1 MKFELVSVSDYGPK
15 SKVVYTFETDS
26 LVNVLEN
33 VEQFLRGSGFYF
45 DGHLDFVNDDFD
57 IKIDDSHYDNLE
69 GDFLNLNGDDH
80 KAYFD
85 NMNNSGVVT
94 NLSDDLICPICK
106 ISKLDMIG
114 YKCWEGKCPQNQN
127 AN

>member
-26 LVNVLEN
+26 LSNVLEEF
-33 VEQFLRGSGFYF
+33 EQFLRGSGFYF
-45 DGHLDFVNDDFD
+45 DGHLDFVIDDFD
-57 IKIDDSHYDNLE
+57 IKIDDSQYDNVE
-69 GDFLNLNGDDH
+69 EEFLDLNEVGNPDNY

-85 NMNNSGVVT
+85 NMNNQSGV
-94 NLSDDLICPICK
+94 LCPVCK
-106 ISKLDMIG
+106 IQNSEMTG
-114 YKCWEGKCPQNQN
+114 FKCWDVNCPQKEN